1 MPTLS
6 QICVSAAHCKTAAA
20 KLEGVNDLERPAA
33 DQVAADQV
41 SASVDRI
48 AAARL
53 AAFRITDTV
62 AARVVSALLEIFVSG
77 GTAKSSAVQI

>member
-33 DQVAADQV
+33 DQV
-41 SASVDRI
+41 SASVDGI